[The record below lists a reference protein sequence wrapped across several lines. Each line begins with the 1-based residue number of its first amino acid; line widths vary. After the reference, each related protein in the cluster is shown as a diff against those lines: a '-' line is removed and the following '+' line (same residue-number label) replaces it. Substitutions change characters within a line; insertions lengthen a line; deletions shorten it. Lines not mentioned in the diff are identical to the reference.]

1 MSFKVAN
8 GTGIES
14 EMCLLGLCTHAIGEQ
29 PERWV
34 LTVSLNPH
42 RQAILPL
49 GLFPMG
55 TDKYNLASLENKP
68 PKFINMILLKKKKPS

>member
-1 MSFKVAN
+1 MSFKVTN

-14 EMCLLGLCTHAIGEQ
+14 EICLLGLCTHTVGDQ

-34 LTVSLNPH
+34 LIVSLNPH
-42 RQAILPL
+42 RWAALPL

-68 PKFINMILLKKKKPS
+68 PRFLNVSFI